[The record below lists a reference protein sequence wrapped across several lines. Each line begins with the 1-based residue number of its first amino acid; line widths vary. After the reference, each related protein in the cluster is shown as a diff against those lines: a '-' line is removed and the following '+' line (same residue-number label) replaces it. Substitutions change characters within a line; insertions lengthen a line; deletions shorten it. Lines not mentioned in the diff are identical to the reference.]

1 MPRQKIFK
9 QDEVLT
15 AATNLFWKQGYH
27 QTSIHNL
34 VHQSGIN
41 RASLY
46 NTFYDKENLFVQCFL
61 MYRTNVVNY
70 INGIIKSEKTA
81 KNTLRVLFNSLY
93 ESYEKEN
100 GKGCLICNSY
110 AELLP
115 TDNKLMI
122 GLLNDTKEIIS
133 HLILDI
139 LKKAQL
145 NKELKKNT
153 DIVLMTESIYTSMVG
168 TAILSKLENKETIKN
183 KTLHHYL
190 LMFM

>member
-1 MPRQKIFK
+1 
-9 QDEVLT
+9 
-15 AATNLFWKQGYH
+15 
-27 QTSIHNL
+27 
-34 VHQSGIN
+34 
-41 RASLY
+41 
-46 NTFYDKENLFVQCFL
+46 
-61 MYRTNVVNY
+61 
-70 INGIIKSEKTA
+70 
-81 KNTLRVLFNSLY
+81 
-93 ESYEKEN
+93 
-100 GKGCLICNSY
+100 CLICNSY